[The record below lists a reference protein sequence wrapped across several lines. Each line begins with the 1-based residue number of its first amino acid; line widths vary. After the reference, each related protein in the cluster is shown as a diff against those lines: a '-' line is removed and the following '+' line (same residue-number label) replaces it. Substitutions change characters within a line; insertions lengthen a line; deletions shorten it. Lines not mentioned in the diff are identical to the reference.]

1 MKKGCFITLE
11 GCEGVGKSTQ
21 LGYLKEYLDG
31 IDREVVYTREP
42 GGTPLAEK
50 IRNLIL
56 TEDMDALTE
65 AYLFAT
71 ARIEHI
77 DKVILPALARGA
89 VVLCDRYVDSSLAYQ
104 GFARGLGLDKVKEIN
119 FYALENCMPDM
130 TVFLDM
136 DPNESFRKKSGK
148 HIDDDRME
156 NETAE
161 FHSRVYEGFKTLAEE
176 ESDRYVSIVPQED
189 KKETARLIREA
200 VEEGLKRCL

>member
-1 MKKGCFITLE
+1 MRKGCFITLE

-56 TEDMDALTE
+56 TEEMDALTE

-71 ARIEHI
+71 ARMEHI
-77 DKVILPALARGA
+77 NRVILPALDRDAI
-89 VVLCDRYVDSSLAYQ
+89 VLCDRYVDSSLAYQ

-136 DPNESFRKKSGK
+136 DPRESFRKKSGK
-148 HIDDDRME
+148 HIDDDRLE
-156 NETAE
+156 NETTE
-161 FHSRVYEGFKTLAEE
+161 FHARVYEGFKVLAREA
-176 ESDRYVSIVPQED
+176 SDRYVCIVPQED

>member
-1 MKKGCFITLE
+1 MRKGCFITLE

-56 TEDMDALTE
+56 TEEMDALTE

-71 ARIEHI
+71 ARMEHI
-77 DKVILPALARGA
+77 NRVILPALERGA
-89 VVLCDRYVDSSLAYQ
+89 VVLCDRYVDSSFAYQ
-104 GFARGLGLDKVKEIN
+104 GFARGLGLKKVKEIN
-119 FYALENCMPDM
+119 FYALDNCMPDM
-130 TVFLDM
+130 TIFLDM
-136 DPNESFRKKSGK
+136 DPRESFRKKSGK

-161 FHSRVYEGFKTLAEE
+161 FHSRVYEGFKTLASE
-176 ESDRYVSIVPQED
+176 ESHRYVCIVPQED

-200 VEEGLKRCL
+200 VEEGLKKCL